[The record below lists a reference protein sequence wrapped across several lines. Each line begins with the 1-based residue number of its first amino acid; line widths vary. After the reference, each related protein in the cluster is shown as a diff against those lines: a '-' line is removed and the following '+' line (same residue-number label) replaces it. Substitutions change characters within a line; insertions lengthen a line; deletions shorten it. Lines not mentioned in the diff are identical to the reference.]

1 MSSCVFFKQN
11 TAYEMRISDWS
22 SDVCSSDLEEI
33 EAQGFEIVAIA
44 GTSMGALIG
53 GIHAAGKLDVY
64 RDWVC
69 ALAKFDVLRL
79 LDWTFS
85 GDRKSVVSGKSVS
98 VRVDLG
104 GRRTIQYKHYQ
115 SS

>member
-1 MSSCVFFKQN
+1 MPA
-11 TAYEMRISDWS
+11 TAPHDELARPATPSRPTIALALGAGGAKGLAHIG
-22 SDVCSSDLEEI
+22 VIEEI

-69 ALAKFDVLRL
+69 ELAKRSDERRV
-79 LDWTFS
+79 
-85 GDRKSVVSGKSVS
+85 GKECVSTCRSRWS
-98 VRVDLG
+98 PC
-104 GRRTIQYKHYQ
+104 H
-115 SS
+115 